1 MLKSSGQRL
10 GADHPGRSRLGFP
23 SRAEVIPL
31 LPIALQYLSS
41 GATLA
46 TLSGATPLILRARG
60 LDLAGVGMFQLVVL
74 PLGLSFCWASLIDKL
89 RWPFLSHRTGWIVAM
104 QVVTVGLIVLLAHG
118 ERWPLPWLIVVAL
131 LGCATLATVDVALE
145 ALVVETVGTS
155 ERALTATAKQAGAT
169 VGSIIGL
176 SLLIFL
182 YAHLGWHAALLIL
195 AALNAAATLP
205 MLCYHEARR
214 RRAEAMIERSN
225 GSVGHRLIRRHVFV
239 LAFYFAAAFALAG
252 PTNLALLDLGVALPT
267 VALLFGTVGPAT
279 NIAVTLLVGPFV
291 MRVGAPRL
299 ITMMTIGMT
308 MTGILML
315 YAFASASTWPAFLAV
330 GLGFVCSGA
339 LFVPIYSMI
348 YRWARG
354 THAALD
360 VSLLLGATF
369 LATLPLRAAAP
380 ALARCGRLDCLFRD
394 RGGVLRCRR
403 HRAARSRP

>member
-1 MLKSSGQRL
+1 
-10 GADHPGRSRLGFP
+10 
-23 SRAEVIPL
+23 L
-31 LPIALQYLSS
+31 LPIALLYLSS

-74 PLGLSFCWASLIDKL
+74 PLGLSFCWASLIDRL

-104 QVVTVGLIVLLAHG
+104 QVVTIGLIVFLAHG
-118 ERWPLPWLIVVAL
+118 ERWPLPCLIVVAF
-131 LGCATLATVDVALE
+131 LGCAALATVDVALE

-195 AALNAAATLP
+195 AGLNAAATLP
-205 MLCYHEARR
+205 ILRYHEARR
-214 RRAEAMIERSN
+214 RRVEAMVERST
-225 GSVGHRLIRRHVFV
+225 GSVGHRPISRHVFV
-239 LAFYFAAAFALAG
+239 LAFYFASAFALAG
-252 PTNLALLDLGVALPT
+252 PTNLALLDLGVALPN
-267 VALLFGTVGPAT
+267 VAFLFGTVGPAT
-279 NIAVTLLVGPFV
+279 NIAVTLLVGPV
-291 MRVGAPRL
+291 VVRVGTRRL
-299 ITMMTIGMT
+299 ITLMTIGMT

-315 YAFASASTWPAFLAV
+315 YAFASASTWPAILAV

-339 LFVPIYSMI
+339 LFVPIYSII
-348 YRWARG
+348 YRWAQG

-369 LATLPLRAAAP
+369 LATLPLRVAAP
-380 ALARCGRLDCLFRD
+380 ALAGALGWTVYFAMAVLFY
-394 RGGVLRCRR
+394 GVAAIVLREAVRR
-403 HRAARSRP
+403 TEITDGGRHGTLP

>member
-1 MLKSSGQRL
+1 
-10 GADHPGRSRLGFP
+10 
-23 SRAEVIPL
+23 L
-31 LPIALQYLSS
+31 LPIALLYLSS

-74 PLGLSFCWASLIDKL
+74 PLGLSFCWASLIDRL

-104 QVVTVGLIVLLAHG
+104 QAVTVGLIVFLAHG
-118 ERWPLPWLIVVAL
+118 ERWPLACLIAVAF

-195 AALNAAATLP
+195 AGLNAAATLP
-205 MLCYHEARR
+205 ILCYHEARR
-214 RRAEAMIERSN
+214 RRAAAMVERSI
-225 GSVGHRLIRRHVFV
+225 GSVGHRLVSRHVFV
-239 LAFYFAAAFALAG
+239 LAFYFASAFALAG

-267 VALLFGTVGPAT
+267 VAFLFGTVGPAT

-291 MRVGAPRL
+291 MRIGTPRL
-299 ITMMTIGMT
+299 ITLMTIGMT

-315 YAFASASTWPAFLAV
+315 YAFASDSTWPAFLAV
-330 GLGFVCSGA
+330 SLAFVCSGA
-339 LFVPIYSMI
+339 LFVPIYSII
-348 YRWARG
+348 YRWAQG

-369 LATLPLRAAAP
+369 LATFPLRVAAP
-380 ALARCGRLDCLFRD
+380 ALAGAVGWTVYFAIAVPFY
-394 RGGVLRCRR
+394 GVAAIVLREAVRR
-403 HRAARSRP
+403 TEIADGCSPASSSVDGL